1 MSSSES
7 SLVTSLLSLSK
18 NETKKPSSSTIY
30 LQLHRSPPTH
40 PSPASNLVTKSAFDS
55 KTGSSKPCYVSE
67 WWRGQSPDP
76 SNLLEFLTSRP
87 EYGRDVMEG
96 LTPQGL
102 LSPSVVD
109 MLEMD
114 KGGVL
119 RGER

>member
-1 MSSSES
+1 
-7 SLVTSLLSLSK
+7 
-18 NETKKPSSSTIY
+18 
-30 LQLHRSPPTH
+30 
-40 PSPASNLVTKSAFDS
+40 
-55 KTGSSKPCYVSE
+55 
-67 WWRGQSPDP
+67 
-76 SNLLEFLTSRP
+76 
-87 EYGRDVMEG
+87 MEG